1 MDKEKALERLTQA
14 VEYLK
19 SKGRARN
26 QEEIAQ
32 KMEAR
37 QPHISAALKGDKR
50 RLTETFLRKFA
61 KAYAELISEEW
72 LVNGT
77 GQMQTPD
84 PSLRPHFTEN
94 TAAAGFSTISMPEFS
109 PQMIREMPWL
119 GNYDFTI
126 QINGD
131 SMEPEFHTGDIVTC
145 RRISD
150 RLNLPV
156 GKVCVFDTSDGPV
169 IKMLRAVSDD
179 SITLHSLNPAYRDF
193 TLAPENVISI
203 SLVTGLVR
211 FKLSY

>member
-19 SKGRARN
+19 NKGKARKH
-26 QEEIAQ
+26 EEISE
-32 KMEAR
+32 KIGIAR
-37 QPHISAALKGDKR
+37 TSVTAALKGDKR

-61 KAYAELISEEW
+61 KAYAELISGEW

>member
-1 MDKEKALERLTQA
+1 MDKEKAFERFKQSF
-14 VEYLK
+14 EYLK
-19 SKGRARN
+19 SKGKIHK
-26 QEEIAQ
+26 QQDLCEPLGIV
-32 KMEAR
+32 KS
-37 QPHISAALKGDKR
+37 HISEFCNGKEKYF
-50 RLTETFLRKFA
+50 TEGNLRKFA